1 MKLRI
6 SLPGN
11 VIALL
16 FLLVSQYCQ
25 SSPMQSAPPVGKD
38 PISVIRRIADKLVRE
53 TPFQYKLQLKENNK
67 LFNSIQAI
75 DFGRS
80 LGVNDNSTA
89 YAYTEMTVLND
100 TIFSIDIAHR
110 GPCTIWINEQVVYKS
125 NKDCADI
132 RIDERNPEL
141 PARCTIHLKSGNNR
155 LLIKN
160 ECVGND
166 WVVFLQ
172 PSAMDDS
179 LLLNDSSC
187 PEIGLYHLPQV
198 DISVAKA
205 SSWLLLGPLKA
216 GAVKRTDSLLLRRKQ
231 PFIGEVFQGIDAGIS
246 WTIQRQEVLAAEL
259 DPRPWGTNY
268 SWNYHNGGLAW
279 AMGCLAQM
287 TKENSYKK
295 YADEFCDFHLNHA
308 AFMQYQINTLHAI
321 ELANTSFLYS
331 SLLDFTLAPSLPF
344 LYRLKTDGNFSNREA
359 YDKYIG
365 RMIDYAEH
373 KQLRLPGSGIFTR
386 VTPHQYTTW
395 TDDMFMGIPFLVKA
409 AHYVKDTA
417 MSNRLLWD
425 AASQVIHFSREV
437 WDDKAGLYYHARWH
451 GSNQVTPHWSRANGW
466 AIWAITEVLKG
477 LPLNHP
483 LYNDVMRQYKRHVKA
498 LIALQDKQGF
508 WRQVL
513 DMPDSRQEVSG
524 TAIFTMAIARGINE
538 GWLNRKKYAPYA
550 EKGWQAITSQI
561 DADGTVHNI
570 CYGTMCSTDVNYYL
584 NRPFY
589 DNDTHGLF
597 AVLFAGMEMNR
608 LMSKQQF

>member
-1 MKLRI
+1 MKLSI
-6 SLPGN
+6 GLPGI
-11 VIALL
+11 VIAL
-16 FLLVSQYCQ
+16 FLLLTCHYCL
-25 SSPMQSAPPVGKD
+25 SSPLQAAPHGGKD
-38 PISVIRRIADKLVRE
+38 PVSVIKRIADKLVRE
-53 TPFQYKLQLKENNK
+53 TPFRYKLQLKENNK
-67 LFNSIQAI
+67 LFNGIKTI
-75 DFGRS
+75 NFGRS
-80 LGVNDNSTA
+80 LGVKEHSTA
-89 YAYTEMTVLND
+89 YAYTQFTVLED
-100 TIFSIDIAHR
+100 TSFSIDIAHR
-110 GPCTIWINEQVVYKS
+110 GPCSIWINEKEVYS
-125 NKDCADI
+125 SVKDCSAI
-132 RIDERNPEL
+132 RIEERNPEL
-141 PARCTIHLKSGNNR
+141 PARCFIHLKKGTNR

-160 ECVGND
+160 ECLGKD
-166 WVVFLQ
+166 WVFYMQ

-179 LLLNDSSC
+179 LLLSDSNC
-187 PEIGLYHLPQV
+187 PEIGLYHMPQV
-198 DISVAKA
+198 DSSVASA
-205 SSWLLLGPLKA
+205 SNWLLLGPVA
-216 GAVKRTDSLLLRRKQ
+216 AVDVRRTDSLLLQRKE
-231 PFIGEVFQGIDAGIS
+231 PCIGEIFSGEDAAIS
-246 WTIQRQEVLAAEL
+246 WTIPRREVLAAEI

-279 AMGCLAQM
+279 AMECLAQI
-287 TKENSYKK
+287 TKESSYKK

-308 AFMQYQINTLHAI
+308 AFIQYQINTLHAI

-344 LYRLKTDGNFSNREA
+344 LYRLKTDGSFTNRDA
-359 YDKYIG
+359 YEHYIS

-425 AASQVIHFSREV
+425 AASQVINFSREV

-466 AIWAITEVLKG
+466 AIWAISEVLQG
-477 LPLNHP
+477 LPVNHP
-483 LYNDVMRQYKRHVKA
+483 LYKDVMSQYKKHVQA
-498 LIALQDKQGF
+498 LVALQDKQGF

-513 DMPDSRQEVSG
+513 DIPDSRQEVSG

-538 GWLNRKKYAPYA
+538 GWLSRKKYFPYA
-550 EKGWQAITSQI
+550 EKGWQAITTQV
-561 DADGTVHNI
+561 DGDGTVHNI

-597 AVLFAGMEMNR
+597 AVLFAGMEMHR
-608 LMSKQQF
+608 LMSKQ